1 MGYDNPYAGY
11 GYRSYGQ
18 QPYGQ
23 PPYMQPQPPPP
34 QPPQQQ
40 VQQQGPDWVQVQTV
54 NQVEQINVPAGAKA
68 WVMVQNEPV
77 FALRV
82 ADQMGLV
89 QTSYYRFEPFDP
101 AAQAAAAQA
110 VPPADYITRDELEAR
125 LAEFAGTLRSQP
137 APTRA
142 KKEAAAE

>member
-1 MGYDNPYAGY
+1 MGMFDNPYAVY
-11 GYRSYGQ
+11 GY

-23 PPYMQPQPPPP
+23 PPYMQPQPPP
-34 QPPQQQ
+34 QQQQQPQQP
-40 VQQQGPDWVQVQTV
+40 QQRGPDWLSVQTI
-54 NQVEQINVPAGAKA
+54 NQVEQISVPAGTKA

-101 AAQAAAAQA
+101 AAQAAPAAQTA
-110 VPPADYITRDELEAR
+110 PVADYITRDELEAR
-125 LAEFAGTLRSQP
+125 LAEFAGALKPQP
-137 APTRA
+137 APSRA
-142 KKEAAAE
+142 KKEAAE